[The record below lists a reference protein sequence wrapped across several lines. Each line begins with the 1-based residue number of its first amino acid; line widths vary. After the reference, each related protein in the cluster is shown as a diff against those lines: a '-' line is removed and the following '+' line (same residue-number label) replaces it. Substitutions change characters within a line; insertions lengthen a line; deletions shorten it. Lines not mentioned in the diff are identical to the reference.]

1 MYRMAGKQ
9 TTAIWTALE
18 VLLLSV
24 CKSPTLSLTFH
35 QTQISWLFFTT
46 FRFASF
52 HFILFLCKLYSFMW
66 IYAFKWKKTSKK
78 RCVYNHGDSYLLRF
92 THTSMRVKDG
102 MTEWRNEFAGW
113 HAARLPD
120 WRNYAEF
127 DLWKMAQRKIIE
139 QESMRS
145 SLPRLF
151 LAPIWSSNGFAGP
164 FITAIKAR
172 LNWNTGDTWI
182 CSW

>member
-1 MYRMAGKQ
+1 MYRMPGKQ

-102 MTEWRNEFAGW
+102 MTRLRDGMRHGFRTDVIMRNLIYGKWRKEKSLNRKAC
-113 HAARLPD
+113 ARLCRAFF
-120 WRNYAEF
+120 WRQF
-127 DLWKMAQRKIIE
+127 DRAMD
-139 QESMRS
+139 
-145 SLPRLF
+145 LPVPL
-151 LAPIWSSNGFAGP
+151 LLLL
-164 FITAIKAR
+164 KQ
-172 LNWNTGDTWI
+172 D
-182 CSW
+182 